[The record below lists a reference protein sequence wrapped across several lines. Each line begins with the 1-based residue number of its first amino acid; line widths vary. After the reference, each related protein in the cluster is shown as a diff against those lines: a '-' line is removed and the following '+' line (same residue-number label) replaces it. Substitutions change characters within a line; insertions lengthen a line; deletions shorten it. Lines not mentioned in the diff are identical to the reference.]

1 MSDRF
6 ECERMEGIQSDIQT
20 GIGFAVSK
28 STLYRLSLISVSTFF
43 VSKKHDAQKIKGQ
56 NEHTQIECDKDR
68 KIETKRQKIK
78 SL

>member
-28 STLYRLSLISVSTFF
+28 STLYRLSLILVSTFF
-43 VSKKHDAQKIKGQ
+43 DVKKIKGR
-56 NEHTQIECDKDR
+56 NAHFKSQIECDKER